1 MRSTRRTV
9 TFLAAAS
16 IAASGGLTA
25 AHAAPQGSGLDPAV
39 QDGILAAAFLTS
51 QVASLEG
58 FQADSTIEDEQY
70 GVKTGERVQAWSD
83 WGGGAATVHVTRW
96 DGNSTQHIRQGSRY
110 SPTDYRLVA
119 WSTLNPV
126 NAADERFVNRMKSGA
141 RYVTGEIPRPDRSG
155 TSVDYGF
162 TGREVLNNPNA
173 ILPWSVAGSVISMC
187 AVGTGIPS
195 YTVECGGTV
204 TPGQDGMKT
213 WQVDMKITDTG
224 GEVDGA
230 TITYQAT
237 VRTNS
242 RGLITSVALNFS
254 SARESGIEQVG
265 TYTSNAAI
273 GNTTVPTPSIT
284 KRNSIR
290 SDIFTGTAASDSV
303 KRSGETFRNIA
314 ARKMKQ
320 AGREVTARNLQ
331 WAMDNFTGSDWA
343 KITRTNNSWTTVVPP
358 YYGKATLYAESSD
371 SLTRSGAYARI
382 TVKDGKVVVK
392 VKAASDS
399 PRLMQSKSTS
409 SATGAPLLPLI

>member
-16 IAASGGLTA
+16 IAASGGLAA

-70 GVKTGERVQAWSD
+70 GVKTGERVQVWSD
-83 WGGGAATVHVTRW
+83 WGGGEATVHVTRW
-96 DGNSTQHIRQGSRY
+96 DANSTQQFRQGSRFN
-110 SPTDYRLVA
+110 SDYRLVA
-119 WSTLNPV
+119 WSALNPV

-141 RYVTGEIPRPDRSG
+141 RYVTGEIPRPDLSG
-155 TSVDYGF
+155 TIVDYGF
-162 TGREVLNNPNA
+162 TGQEVLNNPNA
-173 ILPWSVAGSVISMC
+173 ILPWSVAGSIVSVC
-187 AVGTGIPS
+187 AVGTGIPTF
-195 YTVECGGTV
+195 TVECSGTA
-204 TPGQDGMKT
+204 TSGQDGMKT
-213 WQVDMKITDTG
+213 WQVDIKLTDTEGEAG
-224 GEVDGA
+224 GS
-230 TITYQAT
+230 TITYQVT

-242 RGLITSVALNFS
+242 RGLIASATINFS
-254 SARESGIEQVG
+254 SARESGTEQVG

-320 AGREVTARNLQ
+320 AGREVTANNLQ
-331 WAMDNFTGSDWA
+331 WAMDNFTGNDWA
-343 KITRTNNSWTTVVPP
+343 KIARTNNSWTTVVAP

-382 TVKDGKVVVK
+382 TVKDGKIVVK
-392 VKAASDS
+392 AKAASGS
-399 PRLMQSKSTS
+399 PYLRQSKTTAN
-409 SATGAPLLPLI
+409 ATVAPLLPLL